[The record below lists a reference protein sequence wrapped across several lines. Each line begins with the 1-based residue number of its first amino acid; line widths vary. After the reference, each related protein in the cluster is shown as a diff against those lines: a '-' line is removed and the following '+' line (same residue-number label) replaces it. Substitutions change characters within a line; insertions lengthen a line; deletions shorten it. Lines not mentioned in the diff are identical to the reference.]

1 MLNIMYSADLLPL
14 KGNLCRATIVLQA
27 FSEVKLAH
35 NNNAFDK
42 YMHQYKA
49 GETS

>member
-1 MLNIMYSADLLPL
+1 MYSADLLPL
-14 KGNLCRATIVLQA
+14 KGNLCRATIGLQA
-27 FSEVKLAH
+27 FSEVKFAH

>member
-1 MLNIMYSADLLPL
+1 MYSADLLPL

-27 FSEVKLAH
+27 FSEVKSAH
-35 NNNAFDK
+35 NNNAFYK